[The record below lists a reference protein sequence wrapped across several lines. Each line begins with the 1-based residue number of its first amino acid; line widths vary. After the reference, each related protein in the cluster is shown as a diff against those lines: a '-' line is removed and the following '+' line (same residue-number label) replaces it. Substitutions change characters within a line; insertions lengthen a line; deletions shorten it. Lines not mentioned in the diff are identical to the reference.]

1 MRRKYQLTI
10 MQKIWQKMKKSLV
23 QLASMAKTESQI
35 LGTQSVTKCSCIYYN
50 IVVYIT
56 TEKEERKLETS
67 PVSSEIL
74 TTHFCSHT
82 K

>member
-1 MRRKYQLTI
+1 

>member
-1 MRRKYQLTI
+1 

-56 TEKEERKLETS
+56 TQKDERKFETS

>member
-1 MRRKYQLTI
+1 

-35 LGTQSVTKCSCIYYN
+35 LGNQSVTKCSCIYYN
-50 IVVYIT
+50 LVYIT